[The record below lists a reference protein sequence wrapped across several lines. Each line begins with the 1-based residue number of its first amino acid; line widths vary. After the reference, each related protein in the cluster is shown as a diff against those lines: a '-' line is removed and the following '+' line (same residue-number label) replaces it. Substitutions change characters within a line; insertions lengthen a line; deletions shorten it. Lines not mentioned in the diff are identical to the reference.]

1 MVHIGRADEPPRA
14 RLTASAAPGPTPTRR
29 LSEESCSIV
38 INSAIERFHALVG
51 QANLTPAD
59 FEGFTDRM
67 REARVMYGDRVSV
80 EYLRAQF
87 LSADQHALVKH
98 ACETIWKALDKLS
111 ARFFEEPRLV
121 RELGM
126 TERELELAAIDPGY
140 PGFSTMAR
148 FDSFLSGD
156 HLQFVELNAECPAGP
171 AYTEVMAEVFR
182 DTDVMR
188 AFEAEYS
195 LQAFKTRDRLVKTL
209 LDTYA
214 VWAEGKGK
222 PEGVPRVA
230 IVDWDGLSTRH
241 EFELCKAYFESK
253 GIPTV
258 VEDPRRLR
266 FTDGRLVDSQ
276 GVPIDLVYR
285 RVLTH
290 EFVARWDE
298 VQGLVEAYRAGA
310 VCVVNSF
317 RSKFLH
323 KKMIFGLLT
332 DGQNQPLFT
341 SEERE
346 TIARHIP
353 WTRKVQAGTTDYM
366 GTPID
371 LIDFIRKNRERLVM
385 KPNDDYGG
393 RGIFI
398 GWESD
403 PAAWDEAI
411 EKAIANLYVV
421 QEKVVVASADFPTVR
436 EGLVFDTMNV
446 DLDPYIWQGEVEGFL
461 TRLSGNAL
469 VNVTSGGGIVPTFI
483 IAPRTAQ

>member
-1 MVHIGRADEPPRA
+1 M
-14 RLTASAAPGPTPTRR
+14 
-29 LSEESCSIV
+29 
-38 INSAIERFHALVG
+38 INSAIDRFHALVG

-59 FEGFTDRM
+59 FEGFTDRL
-67 REARVMYGDRVSV
+67 RQARVMYGDRVSV

-87 LSADQHALVKH
+87 LSPQQHALIKH

-111 ARFFEEPRLV
+111 DQFFTDPRFVEDLGLTD
-121 RELGM
+121 RE
-126 TERELELAAIDPGY
+126 RELAAIDPGY

-188 AFEAEYS
+188 AFEGEYS

-214 VWAEGKGK
+214 VWAQGKGL
-222 PEGVPRVA
+222 PARTPRIA

-241 EFELCKAYFESK
+241 EFELCKAYFESQ

-258 VEDPRRLR
+258 IEDPRRLR
-266 FTDGRLVDSQ
+266 FEGGRLVDSN
-276 GVPIDLVYR
+276 GEAIDLVYR

-298 VQGLVEAYRAGA
+298 VQALVEAARAGA
-310 VCVVNSF
+310 VCIVNSF

-332 DGQNQPLFT
+332 DGQNQHLFT
-341 SEERE
+341 PEEQE

-353 WTRKVQAGTTDYM
+353 WTRKVRPGKTDYK
-366 GTPID
+366 GEEIE
-371 LIDFIRKNRERLVM
+371 LIDFIRQNRDRLVM

-393 RGIFI
+393 RGIYI

-403 PAAWDEAI
+403 EAAWNEAI

-421 QEKVVVASADFPTVR
+421 QEKVVVASADFPTIR
-436 EGLVFDTMNV
+436 DGLVFDTMNV

-461 TRLSGNAL
+461 TRLSGTAL
-469 VNVTSGGGIVPTFI
+469 CNVTSGGGIVPTFVI
-483 IAPRTAQ
+483 EPRAASSTPTGVSPRSN